1 MNYYKELGVSKGS
14 SPDEIKKAYRKLA
27 MKYHPDRT
35 KGDKQAEEKF
45 KRISEAYA
53 VLSDPEKRKKYDAY
67 GASGFQQ
74 RYSQEDIFR
83 GSNLDDILREFGFGG
98 FGGMAG
104 SFRSTRS
111 TGPGGGAFETFFQQA
126 GGPQAQARQ
135 HVKGAD
141 QTFELT
147 VTLNE
152 VLTGAEKTISFRRDG
167 RLENVSVKV
176 PAGIGEGK
184 KLRLSGKGGPSPTG
198 GPPGDLFLV
207 IRIQPHPVFTRQG
220 KDLVVERKIP
230 YSAACLGTEVRVRNL
245 AGKELRV
252 KVPAGIQ
259 PQAKL
264 RLKGH
269 GLPASSKGSA
279 RGDILVQIGIEVP
292 RKLNAEQ
299 KRLISQLAETG
310 L

>member
-1 MNYYKELGVSKGS
+1 MNYYKELGVSKSS

-98 FGGMAG
+98 FSGMGG

-111 TGPGGGAFETFFQQA
+111 TGPGGGAFETFFHQA
-126 GGPQAQARQ
+126 GGPRARQ
-135 HVKGAD
+135 QVKGAD

-152 VLTGAEKTISFRRDG
+152 VLTGAEKTISLRREG

-176 PAGIGEGK
+176 PAGIGAGK
-184 KLRLSGKGGPSPTG
+184 KLRLSGKGAPSPMG

-207 IRIQPHPVFTRQG
+207 IRIQPHPVFTRHG

-230 YSAACLGTEVRVRNL
+230 YSAACLGTEVTVRNL
-245 AGKELRV
+245 LGKELRV

-269 GLPASSKGSA
+269 GLPSGPKGSS

-292 RKLNAEQ
+292 RKLTAEQ
-299 KRLISQLAETG
+299 KRLIGKLAETG